1 MKKPFFAVALLGVAM
16 AACTQLPT
24 PSPSSQTNTNSLS
37 VVTLAMNGETAA
49 GLRPAVALLDTAV
62 TIQAPATYTNVVL
75 TNSTDKF
82 IFGTFTITA
91 NQSFNNL
98 TLYAL
103 AKSTNAGGTALN
115 SVFNAGNAAITSST
129 DVQKVKPVHRMVTN
143 TSTVDAN
150 GADMQYFQVAEAAAI
165 QKQARDTGLIGASD
179 QVLEYGYVARRCT
192 ADCASATP
200 TWTRAFGSGD
210 VGQITIGVR
219 LPVGATAANDPYKF
233 NMTFLVADETTMRFT
248 RSIEEGTTAYTNVA
262 ARAIAV
268 GGTVAT
274 KEVFV
279 RGGPGLSTTT
289 PTICTNCVQIRTD
302 NLRTSSAPTFLVT
315 PTNGA
320 AVSGVVY
327 TPYVTSNNPKSLGI
341 PVNAEFAI
349 GEAIVK
355 YKPVSLSGALRP
367 QTILDGQNLY
377 GNTSLVK
384 APTIVPHTGAARSAL
399 ASSSDAQSTLD
410 FIADLRTRPDV
421 EYAQPN
427 YRYKHTL
434 TPNDPKYPVQVPAST
449 PNNVWHYG
457 MANIPTAW
465 DTTTGDSS
473 VVIAILDTGILY
485 NKADYI
491 GLDANNTREPNTHE
505 DLYCGS
511 GAANRWLQGFDFVS
525 YSSGVE
531 TNTFDDDD
539 PADLGPVADTGFHGT
554 HVAGTIGACS
564 NNALGIAGINWS
576 SRLMAVR
583 VLGPDGGYT
592 SDITRGMRWAAGL
605 SVTANTGSGN
615 TSITNPNPADV
626 LNMSLGGPGVDQ
638 AYQNA
643 SDDVANAGKVLV
655 VSAGNDNDDSYN
667 YSPAGQRNVL
677 TVAALGPGV
686 KRAYYS
692 NFGTAVEIAAPGGD
706 LNSSTTPN
714 GVLSTLGCG
723 TNGETLPSDS
733 TGCGALSWGYVEYQ
747 GTSMAA
753 PHIAGIVGLMNAA
766 RIANSLPKL
775 NLQQATYYLQNT
787 ATAIPSGSGC
797 ESGCGAGLVN
807 ASAAVAAA
815 IANAPIGAFLQ
826 LEYDASGA
834 NSVPG
839 IDLGASGTTATI
851 TLRNLSSTSGTYTLS
866 GSNAFLSAAISGN
879 TTGSILGNET
889 KTVNVTL
896 NRTGLT
902 DGAYLGSIQAS
913 TGTQSTFAPVFYR
926 QGGGSVNAGRMLI
939 DLLRFTGSGY
949 ALTARQVV
957 KFVPSQGYVFRVNS
971 SITTSSNYAIQ
982 AAIDADQNGTSEYYI
997 CYPVPVGFGCQNN
1010 VAYTFPVTTTAVTQ
1024 NPTIGVAAFN
1034 MGTIRY

>member
-1 MKKPFFAVALLGVAM
+1 MKKLFFVVALLGIAM

-24 PSPSSQTNTNSLS
+24 PSPSSQTNTNGLS
-37 VVTLAMNGETAA
+37 VVNLAMNGETGA
-49 GLRPAVALLDTAV
+49 GLHPAIALPDSAV
-62 TIQAPATYTNVVL
+62 TIQAPTTYTNVVL

-82 IFGTFTITA
+82 IFGTFQITA
-91 NQSFNNL
+91 NQNFNNL

-103 AKSTNAGGTALN
+103 AKSSNTGGTALN
-115 SVFNAGNAAITSST
+115 SVFNAGNGSITNST
-129 DVQKVKPVHRMVTN
+129 DVQKVKPVHAMITN
-143 TSTVDAN
+143 ATTVDAN

-165 QKQARDTGLIGASD
+165 QKQARDAGLIGASD

-192 ADCASATP
+192 ANCTSTTP
-200 TWTRAFGSGD
+200 TWTRAFNTGD

-219 LPVGATAANDPYKF
+219 LPVGTAATNDPYKF
-233 NMTFLVADETTMRFT
+233 NMTFLVANETTMRFT

-268 GGTVAT
+268 GGTAAA
-274 KEVFV
+274 KEIFV
-279 RGGPGLSTTT
+279 RGGPGLSSTS
-289 PTICTNCVQIRTD
+289 PTICNNCVQIRSD
-302 NLRTSSAPTFLVT
+302 NIKTSTAPTFLVT
-315 PTNGA
+315 PTTGA

-355 YKPVSLSGALRP
+355 YKPVSLGGALRP
-367 QTILDGQNLY
+367 LAVLNGQNLY

-384 APTIVPHTGAARSAL
+384 ASTIASRTGAARSAV

-410 FIADLRTRPDV
+410 FIAELRTRPDV

-427 YRYKHTL
+427 YRYKRTL
-434 TPNDPKYPVQVPAST
+434 TPNDPRYPVQVPAST

-505 DLYCGS
+505 DLYCGA

-525 YSSGVE
+525 YASTVE

-564 NNALGIAGINWS
+564 NNALGVAGINWS

-583 VLGPDGGYT
+583 VLGPDGGFT

-605 SVTANTGSGN
+605 SVTVNTGSGN

-626 LNMSLGGPGVDQ
+626 LNMSLGGPGLDQ
-638 AYQNA
+638 ATQDA
-643 SDDVANAGKVLV
+643 ADDIANAGKVLV
-655 VSAGNDNDDSYN
+655 VAAGNENDDAYN

-677 TVAALGPGV
+677 TVAAVGPGV
-686 KRAYYS
+686 QRAYYS

-706 LNSSTTPN
+706 FNSSTTPN

-723 TNGETLPSDS
+723 TNGETLPSAS
-733 TGCGALSWGYVEYQ
+733 MGCGALPWGYVEYQ
-747 GTSMAA
+747 GTSMAS

-766 RIANSLPKL
+766 RVANSLPKL
-775 NLQQATYYLQNT
+775 NLQQATYYLQTT
-787 ATAIPSGSGC
+787 ATPIPSGSGC
-797 ESGCGAGLVN
+797 NSGCGTGLVN

-826 LEYDASGA
+826 LEYDASGT
-834 NSVPG
+834 NPVPG
-839 IDLGASGTTATI
+839 IDLGATGTIATV

-866 GSNAFLSAAISGN
+866 GSNAFLSADVSGS

-889 KTVNVTL
+889 KTVTVTL

-902 DGAYLGSIQAS
+902 DGSYLGSIQAS
-913 TGTQSTFAPVFYR
+913 TGTQNAFAPVFYR
-926 QGGGSVNAGRMLI
+926 QGGGSTNAGRMLI
-939 DLLRFTGSGY
+939 DLLRFTGTTY
-949 ALTARQVV
+949 ALTSRQVIR
-957 KFVPSQGYVFRVNS
+957 FVAGQGYSFRFNS
-971 SITTSSNYAIQ
+971 SLTASSNYAIQ
-982 AAIDADQNGTSEYYI
+982 AAVDADQNGTTEYYI
-997 CYPVPVGFGCQNN
+997 CYPVPVGYGCQNN
-1010 VAYTFPVTTTAVTQ
+1010 VAYTFPVGTTAVTKEV
-1024 NPTIGVAAFN
+1024 TIGVAEFN